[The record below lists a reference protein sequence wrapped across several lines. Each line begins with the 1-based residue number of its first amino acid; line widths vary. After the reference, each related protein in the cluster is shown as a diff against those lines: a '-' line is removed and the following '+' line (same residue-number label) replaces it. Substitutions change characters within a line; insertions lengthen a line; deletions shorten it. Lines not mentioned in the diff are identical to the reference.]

1 MRNLTLT
8 QTQAQKEEQRK
19 GKKRSGF
26 TMVELLFVMI
36 IIGVLAAIAIPQFSG
51 GKKSALITGM
61 RSDARN
67 AIATLQS
74 YAVNQGENV
83 DYSNVAG
90 DYADDGQTQ
99 TNDTKA
105 GDGVADG
112 NSAVKFAVTKGD
124 KINVTAQTCS
134 DGSSGY
140 KLTVTN
146 SKVTDKKITYDSCI
160 GGKIK
165 TENQ

>member
-1 MRNLTLT
+1 MTKSMVD
-8 QTQAQKEEQRK
+8 QVKMDKEK
-19 GKKRSGF
+19 NKKRNGF

-51 GKKSALITGM
+51 GKKSAIITGM

-83 DYSNVAG
+83 DYSAVAG
-90 DYADDGQTQ
+90 DYADDGQT
-99 TNDTKA
+99 NDTTA

-124 KINVTAQTCS
+124 KINVTDQTCS

-146 SKVTDKKITYDSCI
+146 DKVTDKKITYDSCV

-165 TENQ
+165 TEDQ

>member
-8 QTQAQKEEQRK
+8 QQTQAQKEEQKK

-36 IIGVLAAIAIPQFSG
+36 IIGVLAAIAIPQFAG
-51 GKKSALITGM
+51 GKKSATITSM

-74 YAVNQGENV
+74 YAVQQGEDV

-90 DYADDGQTQ
+90 DYTDD
-99 TNDTKA
+99 N
-105 GDGVADG
+105 GDGKSDQTDKPV
-112 NSAVKFAVTKGD
+112 SFAISKGD
-124 KINVTAQTCS
+124 KISITSQTCA
-134 DGSSGY
+134 DGDAGY
-140 KLTVTN
+140 KLVVTN
-146 SKVTDKKITYDSCI
+146 SNSDVDKQIEFDSCTS
-160 GGKIK
+160 GKIETK
-165 TENQ
+165 PKAAATQ